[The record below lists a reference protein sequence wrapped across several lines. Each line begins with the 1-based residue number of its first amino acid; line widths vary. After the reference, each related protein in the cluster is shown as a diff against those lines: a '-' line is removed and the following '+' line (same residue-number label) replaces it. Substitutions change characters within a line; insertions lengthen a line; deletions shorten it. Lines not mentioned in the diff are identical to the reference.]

1 MGPYVMSL
9 KDKLLVKLQEAN
21 PVDPLG
27 LISPE
32 RMDELRA
39 QAREKVKE
47 AARKKAEDA
56 FLSREVRA
64 LEQEA
69 NPKPEFE
76 MRSIII
82 DVAEHTDAIRID
94 NQYFFY
100 GQRYEVPRPVYDQLQ
115 EIMARGFAHEREIS
129 VPNRRTMSMNRGL
142 VLHGGDA
149 DGGVRF

>member
-1 MGPYVMSL
+1 MPMNL
-9 KDKLLVKLQEAN
+9 KDKLRAQLQA
-21 PVDPLG
+21 PDPLG

-47 AARKKAEDA
+47 KARKAAEEA
-56 FLSREVRA
+56 FLESETQA
-64 LEQEA
+64 LERAA
-69 NPKPEFE
+69 NPKPEYE

-100 GQRYEVPRPVYDQLQ
+100 GQRYEVPKPVYDQLQ
-115 EIMARGFAHEREIS
+115 EIISRGYAHEREIS
-129 VPNRRTMSMNRGL
+129 VPNRRIMSMNRNA
-142 VLHGGDA
+142 VLHGA
-149 DGGVRF
+149 DNAGGGVSF